1 MNINDKIFL
10 AGHNGMVGSAINRLL
25 AKEGYQNVLTITR
38 KELDLRNSEKVKS
51 FLKANRPDYIIIA
64 AAKVGGIAHNIKAP
78 VEFLLDNIT
87 IQNNLIT
94 NAVENNAKKII
105 FLGSSCIYPR
115 ECKQPMKEE
124 YIMSGPLE
132 PTNEG
137 YALAKITGLRLL
149 QYYAKEY
156 GIKSLNL
163 MPCNLYGTN
172 DSFDLEKSHVLS
184 ALVKKFVDAHDDKKD
199 TVEIWGSGIARR
211 EFMHVDD
218 LAEGL
223 LYLENNWDSS
233 DIINIGSGVD
243 ISIKELSNLISS
255 LIGYKGKIYW
265 NTQKP
270 EGMMRKCLDITRMK
284 SIGYTPRINLEEGI
298 IRTIKEYREIRN
310 RVNI

>member
-94 NAVENNAKKII
+94 NAVENNTKKII

-115 ECKQPMKEE
+115 ECKQPMREE

>member
-1 MNINDKIFL
+1 MNTEEKIFI
-10 AGHNGMVGSAINRLL
+10 AGHKGMVGSAILRYLIRKGFQNILTANR
-25 AKEGYQNVLTITR
+25 ED
-38 KELDLRNSEKVKS
+38 LDLRDKEKVKT
-51 FLKANRPDYIIIA
+51 FFKTNCPDYTIIA

-94 NAVENNAKKII
+94 NAVENNTKKII

-115 ECKQPMKEE
+115 ECKQPMREE

-137 YALAKITGLRLL
+137 YALAKITGLKLL
-149 QYYAKEY
+149 QYYANEY

-184 ALVKKFVDAHDDKKD
+184 TLVKKFVDAHDSKTDE
-199 TVEIWGSGIARR
+199 VEIWGSGIARR
-211 EFMHVDD
+211 EFMYVDD

-223 LYLENNWDSS
+223 LYLENNWDSP
-233 DIINIGSGVD
+233 DIVNIGSGFD
-243 ISIKELSNLISS
+243 ISIKELSDLISS
-255 LIGYKGKIYW
+255 LVGYKGNVFW

-270 EGMMRKCLDITRMK
+270 EGMLKKCLDITRMK
-284 SIGYTPRINLEEGI
+284 SLGFTPKVSLEEGI
-298 IRTIKEYREIRN
+298 IRTIKEYREIKK
-310 RVNI
+310 VGKL